1 MTLSATFKRAF
12 NKPRNS
18 REFVASVAPATVA
31 APEKVATQTHA
42 HPIRHLAIIMDGN
55 GRWAK
60 SRNLPRLAGHKA
72 GTDNLHRILRACKKQ
87 GIKIVTLYAF
97 STENWTRP
105 QEEVSGL
112 MRFLESSIERELT
125 DLHKEGVQIRHI
137 GRKDR
142 IPAALYGKVKAAID
156 YTRHNTTLILNVA
169 LNYGG
174 RAELVD
180 AVKGMLA
187 DGVDPNYVD
196 EATIGKYLYTSDL
209 PDPDLIIRTS
219 GEYRVSNFLIWQG
232 AYSEYYITDVFWP
245 DFDER
250 ELQKAVDQF
259 GKRDRRFGGVK
270 K

>member
-1 MTLSATFKRAF
+1 MTLSATLKRTL
-12 NKPRNS
+12 
-18 REFVASVAPATVA
+18 VAQDFLAPTVKQSAVA
-31 APEKVATQTHA
+31 AKA
-42 HPIRHLAIIMDGN
+42 HGHGINHLAIIMDGN

-72 GTDNLHRILRACKKQ
+72 GTDNLHRILRACKNQ

-105 QEEVSGL
+105 EEEVSGL
-112 MRFLESSIERELT
+112 MKILETSIERELL

-142 IPAALYGKVKAAID
+142 IPGALYRKIQAAID
-156 YTRHNTTLILNVA
+156 YTRNNTQLILNVA

-180 AVKGMLA
+180 AVKAILA

-245 DFDER
+245 DFDEK

>member
-1 MTLSATFKRAF
+1 MTLSATFRRTFKTGAY
-12 NKPRNS
+12 S
-18 REFVASVAPATVA
+18 APAASPVA
-31 APEKVATQTHA
+31 EAAEAA
-42 HPIRHLAIIMDGN
+42 SARSIRHLAIIMDGN

-60 SRNLPRLAGHKA
+60 ARNLPRLAGHKA

-105 QEEVSGL
+105 AEEVSGL
-112 MRFLESSIERELT
+112 MKILESSLERELGA
-125 DLHKEGVQIRHI
+125 LHKEGVQIRHI

-142 IPAALYGKVKAAID
+142 IPNGLYRKVEAAID
-156 YTRHNTTLILNVA
+156 FTRQNTALILNVA

-180 AVKGMLA
+180 AVRNMLA
-187 DGVDPNYVD
+187 DGLDPNYVD
-196 EATIGKYLYTSDL
+196 EATVTQYLYTRDL

-232 AYSEYYITDVFWP
+232 AYSEYYVTDMYWP
-245 DFDER
+245 DFDEN
-250 ELQKAVDQF
+250 ELQKAIDQYC
-259 GKRDRRFGGVK
+259 KRDRRFGGLK